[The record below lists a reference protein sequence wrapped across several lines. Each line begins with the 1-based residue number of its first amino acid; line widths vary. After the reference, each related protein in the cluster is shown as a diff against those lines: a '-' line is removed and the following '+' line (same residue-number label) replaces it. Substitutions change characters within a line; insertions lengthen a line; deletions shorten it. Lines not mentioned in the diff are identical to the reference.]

1 MRRTRGVP
9 AAQRGCPAQCAEGL
23 SDNQRELATQELL
36 RLPQSGMNKVHESGW
51 PGYVCT
57 SCGAIYIREPYL
69 DVPLGKLQG
78 LLTDKWPA

>member
-1 MRRTRGVP
+1 M
-9 AAQRGCPAQCAEGL
+9 
-23 SDNQRELATQELL
+23 QELL